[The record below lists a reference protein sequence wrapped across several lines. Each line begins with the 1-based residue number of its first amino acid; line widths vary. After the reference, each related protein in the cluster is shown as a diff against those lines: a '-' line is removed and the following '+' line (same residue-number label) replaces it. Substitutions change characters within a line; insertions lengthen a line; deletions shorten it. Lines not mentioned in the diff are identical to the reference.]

1 MPPARQ
7 RPRRPK
13 TEAQKLRAEK
23 AAAAKEKAKLVRH
36 KAARAPAKQAE
47 GFMNFIRT
55 QGVIGLAIGL
65 VLGTQIKAV
74 VDQLIASFI
83 NPLLGLVLPGEGDLN
98 QKTFTLTLF
107 DKQAVFSYGAFI
119 FVMLSFLIV
128 ALVIYYIVKIL
139 RLDKLQKPAPK

>member
-13 TEAQKLRAEK
+13 TEAQKLRAK
-23 AAAAKEKAKLVRH
+23 RAAAAREKAKLVRH
-36 KAARAPAKQAE
+36 KAKRAPAKQAE

-98 QKTFTLTLF
+98 QKTFTLVLF
-107 DKQAVFSYGAFI
+107 GKKAVFAYGAFI
-119 FVMLSFLIV
+119 FVLLSFLIV
-128 ALVIYYIVKIL
+128 AIVIYYIVKLL
-139 RLDKLQKPAPK
+139 RLDKLQQPAPK